1 MAQQLTSNG
10 FTPYFC
16 KKKNLGEL
24 DFVIEMSG
32 KVVPIEVKS
41 GKNYK
46 SHKALDNFMS
56 ISDYHMEKAY
66 VFSIGNVEK
75 EDNVIYLPIY
85 MSYLLKE
92 KTLDSAM
99 IVDVDISG
107 L

>member
-1 MAQQLTSNG
+1 
-10 FTPYFC
+10 
-16 KKKNLGEL
+16 
-24 DFVIEMSG
+24 
-32 KVVPIEVKS
+32 
-41 GKNYK
+41 
-46 SHKALDNFMS
+46 
-56 ISDYHMEKAY
+56 MEKAY

>member
-1 MAQQLTSNG
+1 MERTLKTLN
-10 FTPYFC
+10 
-16 KKKNLGEL
+16 
-24 DFVIEMSG
+24 
-32 KVVPIEVKS
+32 
-41 GKNYK
+41 NYM
-46 SHKALDNFMS
+46 NV
-56 ISDYHMEKAY
+56 SDYHMEKAY